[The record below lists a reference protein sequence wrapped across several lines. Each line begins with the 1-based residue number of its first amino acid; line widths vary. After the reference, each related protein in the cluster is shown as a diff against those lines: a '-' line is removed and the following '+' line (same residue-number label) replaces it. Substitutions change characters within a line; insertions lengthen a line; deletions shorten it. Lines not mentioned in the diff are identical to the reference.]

1 MTATA
6 NSAATDAQVKQ
17 AKELVTALLTK
28 KTSTAA
34 NPALEQDDLLSINV
48 AIVEAADA
56 PWLESQLK
64 NDTFDKDARLTLA
77 LQTRGPMRKPLL
89 TALGAPA
96 FLL

>member
-1 MTATA
+1 M
-6 NSAATDAQVKQ
+6 TDAKLAQ

-28 KTSTAA
+28 QTSTKA

-48 AIVEAADA
+48 AIVEAKDA
-56 PWLESQLK
+56 AWLEAQLK
-64 NDTFDKDARLTLA
+64 NDKFDKDARLTLA

-96 FLL
+96 FLLG

>member
-1 MTATA
+1 M
-6 NSAATDAQVKQ
+6 SDAAKLQQ

-34 NPALEQDDLLSINV
+34 DPALERDDVLSINI

-56 PWLESQLK
+56 GWLEAQLK
-64 NDTFDKDARLTLA
+64 NAAYDKDVRLALA

-89 TALGAPA
+89 KALGAPP